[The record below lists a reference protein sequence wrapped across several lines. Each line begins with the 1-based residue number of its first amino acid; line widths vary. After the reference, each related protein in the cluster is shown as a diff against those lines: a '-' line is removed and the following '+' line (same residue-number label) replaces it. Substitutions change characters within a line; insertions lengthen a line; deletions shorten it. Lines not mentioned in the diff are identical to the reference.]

1 LFDKKSVD
9 EVVKKVFLIL
19 WNVLEFYKLYP
30 GTVGHEINTDHPLD
44 AWLEARLQKTVN
56 YVTEQLDAY
65 ELTNATRELA
75 AFVTDLSTWYV
86 RRSRGRFKAAN
97 EDSAN
102 AAAMLRHTLV
112 TVAKLFAP
120 FTPMIAD
127 GLYREVAG
135 AGESVHLQ
143 DWPATKIVDENLLS
157 KMDLMRALVTQAL
170 EQRAKTGIPIRQA
183 LGKLTVPQEA
193 AGLAPLFEIL
203 QDEINVEVVE
213 VGDALA
219 LDTTM
224 TPELLEK
231 GMVRE
236 LVRHINAARKEAKLN
251 PGQPAVVQASA
262 PADLQGVITRNA
274 EELLRLTV
282 SRFEF
287 ADGVE
292 GTEISVGEN
301 KLVFKIEV

>member
-1 LFDKKSVD
+1 
-9 EVVKKVFLIL
+9 
-19 WNVLEFYKLYP
+19 
-30 GTVGHEINTDHPLD
+30 
-44 AWLEARLQKTVN
+44 
-56 YVTEQLDAY
+56 
-65 ELTNATRELA
+65 
-75 AFVTDLSTWYV
+75 
-86 RRSRGRFKAAN
+86 
-97 EDSAN
+97 
-102 AAAMLRHTLV
+102 
-112 TVAKLFAP
+112 
-120 FTPMIAD
+120 
-127 GLYREVAG
+127 
-135 AGESVHLQ
+135 
-143 DWPATKIVDENLLS
+143 
-157 KMDLMRALVTQAL
+157 
-170 EQRAKTGIPIRQA
+170 
-183 LGKLTVPQEA
+183 
-193 AGLAPLFEIL
+193 
-203 QDEINVEVVE
+203 
-213 VGDALA
+213 
-219 LDTTM
+219 M